1 MILYGFLLL
10 VAASCAVSLSRWR
23 AGLWCIILLGSLQ
36 DPVRKM
42 VPGAPSYL
50 ALSTIPIWFSLLIGA
65 KSAGDL
71 SWERFTRILPGPSK
85 WMVLFIICLLP
96 PAVLSLTYSPGSWQ
110 FTLLGAYAYGSVLA
124 VILVGMFYP
133 RKEGDLERLLS
144 WYVGV
149 NAVFLIGS
157 PLEPLGIGTDS
168 GLIGTSKLD
177 MVWVSY
183 RVMGSVVKLYAGL
196 YRSPDVMGWHA
207 STVVMFSL
215 LLAVRS
221 AGWRRVLFLAA
232 AGWGGVGLIL
242 CARRKMVAAVAVF
255 AVVLIALLFRYGQ
268 ARRVG
273 LLLALMIAGMAV
285 SARFYQLAGA
295 DNTVELYYG
304 TLQDDAVDRVQR
316 HGVDAVAATV
326 RQAGFFG
333 YGLGMAVQGAQNI
346 KAERPRIW
354 QESAL
359 DKAAAEIGVPGL
371 LALFLLV
378 GGFVAAAHRMLLRVG
393 SHPGGWMV
401 MGIGALLVAN
411 ASGAVVSSQIFG
423 DPYIGTFIVFL
434 LGLMFS
440 GARLAPAAAPA
451 PASTPASRGPVA
463 RPSPAVI
470 SA

>member
-10 VAASCAVSLSRWR
+10 VAVSCAVSLSRWR
-23 AGLWCIILLGSLQ
+23 AGLWFIIVLGSLQ

-42 VPGAPSYL
+42 VPGAPAYL
-50 ALSTIPIWFSLLIGA
+50 ALTTVPVWFSLLIGA
-65 KSAGDL
+65 LVSGDL

-85 WMVLFIICLLP
+85 WMVLFILCLIP
-96 PAVLSLTYSPGSWQ
+96 PAVMSMTYSPGSWQ

-124 VILVGMFYP
+124 VILVGVFYP
-133 RKEGDLERLLS
+133 RKDGDLERLLS

-157 PLEPLGIGTDS
+157 PLEPLGIGTAS
-168 GLIGTSKLD
+168 GLVGTSSLD
-177 MVWVSY
+177 TVWVSY
-183 RVMGSVVKLYAGL
+183 HVAGKVTKLYAGFF
-196 YRSPDVMGWHA
+196 RSPDVMGWHA
-207 STVVMFSL
+207 TTVVMFSL

-221 AGWRRVLFLAA
+221 AGWRRVLFFAA
-232 AGWGGVGLIL
+232 AGWGGIGLVI
-242 CARRKMVAAVAVF
+242 CARRKMVAALAVF

-273 LLLALMIAGMAV
+273 LLLALMVAGVAV
-285 SARFYQLAGA
+285 STRLYQLAGA
-295 DNTVELYYG
+295 DNSVGLYYG
-304 TLQDDAVDRVQR
+304 TLQADALDRVQK
-316 HGVDAVAATV
+316 HGVDTV
-326 RQAGFFG
+326 LVTIRQAGVFG

-346 KAERPRIW
+346 KAARPRIW

-371 LALFLLV
+371 LALFLLL
-378 GGFVAAAHRMLLRVG
+378 GGFVAAAHRMLVRIG

-401 MGIGALLVAN
+401 MGLAALLVAN

-451 PASTPASRGPVA
+451 IPGPRQPVP
-463 RPSPAVI
+463 RPSPAVTP
-470 SA
+470 A